1 MKKLFI
7 LPVALCAVVA
17 CQAGSNASGEKVDN
31 TQTTQPISTQ
41 AQVTDNKAKGVW
53 IDVRSAEE
61 YNAGHLMNAIN
72 IVHTDIKNQIANV
85 APNKDEPI
93 HLYCRSGRRA
103 EIALQG
109 LKELGY
115 TNVTNHGGYDD
126 LVKQGLK

>member
-1 MKKLFI
+1 M
-7 LPVALCAVVA
+7 
-17 CQAGSNASGEKVDN
+17 D
-31 TQTTQPISTQ
+31 
-41 AQVTDNKAKGVW
+41 
-53 IDVRSAEE
+53 DVRSAEE